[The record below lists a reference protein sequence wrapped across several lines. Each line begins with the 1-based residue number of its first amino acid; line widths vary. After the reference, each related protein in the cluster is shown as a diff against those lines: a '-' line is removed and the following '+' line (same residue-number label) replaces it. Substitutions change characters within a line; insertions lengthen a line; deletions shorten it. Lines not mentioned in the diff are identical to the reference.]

1 MSREEEIVEEQTVK
15 EMAFV
20 QSVIDAMPSHIA
32 ILDRS
37 GKILLINSVWRG
49 FARANGF
56 SGEDL
61 GLGDNYFDVCRSAVG
76 KSAQGA
82 SEVLSGLLA
91 LKENQRDQFTLQYPC
106 HSRTEQRWF
115 ILEATRLSFGNG
127 FYILV
132 AHHNISIRKM
142 AEDGLQKSVIG
153 LEEAKDAAEEANLA
167 KSEFLAN
174 MSHEIRTPMNAIIGM
189 THLLDDTPLNADQQE
204 HINIIRASADMLMAL
219 INDILDLSK
228 IEAGKLDLEHLD
240 FDLFE
245 IIDGVVEML
254 SPRAREKGLD
264 ILKVFGPD
272 VPNLLRGDSARL
284 QQVVLN
290 LLSNAIK
297 FTQEGGVTL
306 CIGVAEEE
314 KGKVLLRGTV
324 TDTGIGISKSRMKR
338 LFHPFSQADSSM
350 SRRYGGTGLGLAI
363 CLRLVRLMDG
373 EIDVNSREGEGTT
386 FIFTAAFEKRGQKDR
401 APSEL
406 QKENPEEKPLIS
418 GTSVPWAA
426 LRILL
431 VEDQPTNQKVAL
443 GMLKKLGCSADV
455 ASDGS
460 QALAALEA
468 RSYDLVFMDVQ
479 MPGMN
484 GFEATRIIRDPNS
497 NVLDHEIPVIA
508 MTAHAIKGDRQ
519 RCIAAGMD
527 DYIAKPIH
535 PEVLREKIFAHGLRS
550 GPDADLSL
558 PGSVAAEKT
567 LLNDAAAD
575 PKDLDGQDL
584 PWKAYPVLD
593 RRELMERLEEDEEL
607 IQSVLEL
614 FLHSVPEVIAKLAEA
629 VEAENFDEIRFHAH
643 TIKGMAANISARRIR
658 EAALYAERAAG
669 KKDLAGVKTAAE
681 GIENAFSLFRDMV
694 EAE

>member
-1 MSREEEIVEEQTVK
+1 MSREEEILEEQTVK

-32 ILDRS
+32 ILDGN

-56 SGEDL
+56 SGEGL
-61 GLGDNYFDVCRSAVG
+61 GLGKNYFDVCRSAVG

-91 LKENQRDQFTLQYPC
+91 LKEDQRDQFTLQYPC

-142 AEDGLQKSVIG
+142 AEDGLRKSFIG
-153 LEEAKDAAEEANLA
+153 LEEAKKAAEEANLA

-189 THLLDDTPLNADQQE
+189 THLLDDTPLNADQQD
-204 HINIIRASADMLMAL
+204 HINIIRSSADMLMSL

-264 ILKVFGPD
+264 ILKAFGQN
-272 VPNLLRGDSARL
+272 VPNHLRGDSARL
-284 QQVVLN
+284 QQVVIN

-297 FTQEGGVTL
+297 FTHEGGVTL
-306 CIGVAEEE
+306 RIGVAGEE
-314 KGKVLLRGTV
+314 KGNVFLRVTV
-324 TDTGIGISKSRMKR
+324 TDTGIGISKKRIKR

-373 EIDVNSREGEGTT
+373 EIEVNSREGEGTT
-386 FIFTAAFEKRGQKDR
+386 FTFTAAFEKRSQRSRALSKPGEEGQ
-401 APSEL
+401 
-406 QKENPEEKPLIS
+406 EEKPLSSGIS
-418 GTSVPWAA
+418 LPLAA

-431 VEDQPTNQKVAL
+431 VEDQPTNQIVAL
-443 GMLKKLGCSADV
+443 GMLKKLGYSADV

-468 RSYDLVFMDVQ
+468 RPYDIVLMDVQ

-484 GFEATRIIRDPNS
+484 GFEATRIIRDPDSGVIDN
-497 NVLDHEIPVIA
+497 DIPIIA
-508 MTAHAIKGDRQ
+508 MTAHAIEGDRQ

-535 PEVLREKIFAHGLRS
+535 PEILREKILAHGVRS
-550 GPDADLSL
+550 KSRAAVTPSALISSDKPLFHEDSDRPDIQS
-558 PGSVAAEKT
+558 
-567 LLNDAAAD
+567 
-575 PKDLDGQDL
+575 L
-584 PWKAYPVLD
+584 PWKVYPVLD
-593 RRELMERLEEDEEL
+593 QRELMDRLEDDDEL

-614 FLHSVPEVIAKLAEA
+614 FLHSVPEVIAKFAAA
-629 VEAENFDEIRFHAH
+629 VEAEDFDEIRFQAH
-643 TIKGMAANISARRIR
+643 TIKGMAANISAHRIR

-681 GIENAFSLFRDMV
+681 GIENTFSLFRDMV
-694 EAE
+694 GTE